1 MDISGILVGAVL
13 GVGGMI
19 VKNKFIDGQTIN
31 NNQEEIK
38 KLYDE
43 NERLR
48 NRNKEAERRIE
59 DLMAEN
65 QKFRKDNK
73 SKAESAEDFEDELD
87 SLRSKLRRSQ
97 STIDD
102 LTRQN
107 NELQKAIES
116 YEMENNKK

>member
-19 VKNKFIDGQTIN
+19 VKDKFFDGQTDN

-65 QKFRKDNK
+65 QKIRKDNK

-87 SLRSKLRRSQ
+87 SLRSKLRKAQ